1 MRRSRVPSI
10 VPGTFFVAQSWA
22 DRITN
27 MAGFTTGTRIC
38 GRRVRPVLALA
49 DEPLDS
55 PLTISAELH
64 RAVMALAPKDRRKR
78 AKVNKAAA
86 RVNTERWFRANTS

>member
-1 MRRSRVPSI
+1 
-10 VPGTFFVAQSWA
+10 
-22 DRITN
+22 
-27 MAGFTTGTRIC
+27 
-38 GRRVRPVLALA
+38 LA

-55 PLTISAELH
+55 PLTISAEIH

-86 RVNTERWFRANTS
+86 RVNTERANTS